1 MADIFA
7 NLTRAD
13 KLEAIRLLEERE
25 RRIRE
30 TQIARYKPYP
40 KQQEFHAAGLN
51 HRERLFRAGNQ
62 LGKSYSGGAE
72 AAYHLTGLYP
82 DWWQGRRFT
91 QPTSGWVGAPSG
103 EIVRDG
109 AQKVLLGR
117 ADDWGTGMKPSPAL
131 DR

>member
-7 NLTRAD
+7 NLTRAE

-82 DWWQGRRFT
+82 EATTLRCGSSLWCRARWRIPYF
-91 QPTSGWVGAPSG
+91 WHGA
-103 EIVRDG
+103 
-109 AQKVLLGR
+109 
-117 ADDWGTGMKPSPAL
+117 
-131 DR
+131 